1 MKLNKNLKLEEKK
14 LYRRKKYKTK
24 LLKQYKN
31 ENKNRNYKKEKLIKN
46 IDKKYNSIS
55 VILK

>member
-1 MKLNKNLKLEEKK
+1 MKLNKKLKLEEKK
-14 LYRRKKYKTK
+14 LNRRKKYKTK